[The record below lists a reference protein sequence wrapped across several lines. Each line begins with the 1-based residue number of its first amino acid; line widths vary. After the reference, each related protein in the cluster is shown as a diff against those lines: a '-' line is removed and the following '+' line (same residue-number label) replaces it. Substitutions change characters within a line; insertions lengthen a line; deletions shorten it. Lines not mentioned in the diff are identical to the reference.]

1 MKHIVKLLT
10 LSAMVLL
17 TACSEDVKTVD
28 YYSQHLDEAK
38 QVVTECKNDAQ
49 NSGAN
54 CENAANAIN
63 EDLKNKVFSSGI
75 KIKKE

>member
-1 MKHIVKLLT
+1 MKRIAKFLP
-10 LSAMVLL
+10 LSAIILL

-38 QVVTECKNDAQ
+38 QVITECKNDAQ

-54 CENAANAIN
+54 CKNAANAVSQ
-63 EDLKNKVFSSGI
+63 DLKNKVFSSGI